1 MSDTVV
7 IGSTKPNP
15 VQLPVPGSLLTK
27 WNGAMALFHGAL
39 TAVTLAVGNLDLR
52 VPVYASEIS
61 LDVGDSNSTSEWR
74 LVPGVATRSGWMYL
88 TYLTASFFFLSC
100 VFHTGNVLLW
110 RAPYQRALAGGFAP
124 FRWAEYSLSAS
135 VMVLILSYTSGT
147 IELYLLVLLF
157 GLTFVTMLFGHLH
170 EVICRPESLDL
181 WEGRPLYRLQAHF
194 FGYVPQLFAWGI
206 ILAQFFKAGGASTT
220 DAAGGGRRRELCH
233 PRSPEI
239 TRDRP
244 RLGNERQMPAF
255 VCGAPRCRTHI
266 AASHSQHT
274 RGQVIGAAGAR
285 GSFPRN
291 CIHGSRS

>member
-1 MSDTVV
+1 
-7 IGSTKPNP
+7 
-15 VQLPVPGSLLTK
+15 
-27 WNGAMALFHGAL
+27 
-39 TAVTLAVGNLDLR
+39 
-52 VPVYASEIS
+52 
-61 LDVGDSNSTSEWR
+61 
-74 LVPGVATRSGWMYL
+74 
-88 TYLTASFFFLSC
+88 
-100 VFHTGNVLLW
+100 
-110 RAPYQRALAGGFAP
+110 
-124 FRWAEYSLSAS
+124 
-135 VMVLILSYTSGT
+135 MVLILSYTSGT

-220 DAAGGGRRRELCH
+220 DAAG
-233 PRSPEI
+233 
-239 TRDRP
+239 
-244 RLGNERQMPAF
+244 NERQMPAF

>member
-39 TAVTLAVGNLDLR
+39 TVVTLAVGNLDLR

-135 VMVLILSYTSGT
+135 VLKTTSEGSSARKGGQGAA
-147 IELYLLVLLF
+147 LLRV
-157 GLTFVTMLFGHLH
+157 GHGADPYPADTAKPSRH
-170 EVICRPESLDL
+170 SEDP
-181 WEGRPLYRLQAHF
+181 
-194 FGYVPQLFAWGI
+194 
-206 ILAQFFKAGGASTT
+206 AQCYATQR
-220 DAAGGGRRRELCH
+220 DHH
-233 PRSPEI
+233 PRLTES
-239 TRDRP
+239 TRD
-244 RLGNERQMPAF
+244 L
-255 VCGAPRCRTHI
+255 TL
-266 AASHSQHT
+266 
-274 RGQVIGAAGAR
+274 
-285 GSFPRN
+285 
-291 CIHGSRS
+291 

>member
-220 DAAGGGRRRELCH
+220 DAAG
-233 PRSPEI
+233 
-239 TRDRP
+239 
-244 RLGNERQMPAF
+244 NERQMPAF